1 MINKMPNRGGAGVV
15 KPYKLDGMLHVERD
29 IILGKNIPDYN

>member
-1 MINKMPNRGGAGVV
+1 MSKIGGAGVV

-29 IILGKNIPDYN
+29 IILGKNIPDYK